1 MKPFQTDELA
11 RQFAEACSTIV
22 DSTKTEAVKRAEL
35 AGTAKAYAFL
45 IELSL
50 GMHKEQE
57 PEQYDDPALDPEN
70 SFCSCGRMTDNYP
83 VICNHCRSMS
93 SMD

>member
-1 MKPFQTDELA
+1 MKLFQTDALA
-11 RQFAEACSTIV
+11 RQFVETCSSIEA
-22 DSTKTEAVKRAEL
+22 STKPEAVKRAEL
-35 AGTAKAYAFL
+35 SGTAKAYAHL
-45 IELSL
+45 LSLAL